1 MKAPYTPEL
10 QERCEARLNEI
21 KEPEIQELREY
32 AERRLLRIG
41 LTTAGGRDLA
51 QDALLAVIRGIES
64 KNHGRRPTPN
74 EVASKESF
82 RHYLHGVILSMTD
95 VRSIDIKSQRRCQ
108 TPMQDA
114 GVSEAEGGVAIAA
127 RTIGTD
133 EEAGWN
139 DYKAQFFT
147 LLRACTPERLQATI
161 DAWEPVFME
170 ADYIPVRFRKYAIE
184 LRPYAAAVVE
194 VLGGLPQPTPRV
206 RPPLKARPTEDRK
219 APREDPVVQV

>member
-10 QERCEARLNEI
+10 QEGCEARLNEI
-21 KEPEIQELREY
+21 TEPEMRELREY

-51 QDALLAVIRGIES
+51 QDALLAVIRGIEEGR
-64 KNHGRRPTPN
+64 GRRPRPD

-95 VRSIDIKSQRRCQ
+95 VRSTDIKSQRRGQ

-114 GVSEAEGGVAIAA
+114 GVSEAEGGVAITA

-133 EEAGWN
+133 KEAGWN
-139 DYKAQFFT
+139 DYKAQFFA
-147 LLRACTPERLQATI
+147 LLRACTPERMQATI

-194 VLGGLPQPTPRV
+194 DLGGLPQPTPRV
-206 RPPLKARPTEDRK
+206 RPPLKALPAEDPP
-219 APREDPVVQV
+219 APREDPAVQV